1 MGFPQDLQNFVS
13 AFASAPQ
20 LTQIKMAAAAG
31 GDGAAP
37 PTGAAQLGQNFALGR
52 MAAPQEGQTLSGMTA
67 GSLVAK
73 GVPQL
78 RQKRP
83 EPASAAHFGH
93 FIGSSYKTI
102 VISRQRDLWRQE
114 IATAC
119 PFTSLRTLIAISTST
134 TTSSDKA

>member
-20 LTQIKMAAAAG
+20 LTQIMIAAAAD
-31 GDGAAP
+31 GDGGAP
-37 PTGAAQLGQNFALGR
+37 PKGAEQLEQNFVPGR
-52 MAAPQEGQTLSGMTA
+52 TATPQEGQTLPGRTA

-93 FIGSSYKTI
+93 FIGSSYI
-102 VISRQRDLWRQE
+102 E
-114 IATAC
+114 
-119 PFTSLRTLIAISTST
+119 
-134 TTSSDKA
+134 